1 MKSLSSFLKV
11 FQSRKMAALLLLG
24 FSSGLPFL
32 LPRSNLQAWM
42 TVEKID
48 LGAIG
53 LFGLVNLPYSLKFLW
68 SPILDRYI
76 PPFLGRR
83 RGWLAIT
90 QVALILAI
98 AALYFQKPSQ
108 ALQFL
113 AINAVVIAFF
123 GATQDIAADAYRTDV
138 LEKLEMGAGAA
149 VFVLGYRLALLATGS
164 IAFILADSIPWPSV
178 FLFMSLLMLVGVVA
192 SFFAPEPPE
201 DENRPATLGEAVVLP
216 FGDFFYR
223 HGLLLGFV
231 ILLFIVLYS
240 LGDAFLSSLSTPFL
254 IKTGFAQKEIGAIR
268 GGMGLIA
275 TIVGTLTGGAIL
287 SKIGINRSLWIFGL
301 LQALSNIGYFALAQ
315 AGKNYPL
322 LVLSINVENFCGGL
336 AAAGFVA
343 FLMSLCNQR
352 FSATQYALLT
362 SFMAVSRDLLVAPS
376 GFLAERT
383 GWPLFFLIS
392 IFAALPG
399 LALLP
404 IVAPWNPQPQPMP
417 RPGLDEREDFDL

>member
-1 MKSLSSFLKV
+1 MKSLPSFLKV

-42 TVEKID
+42 TVEKVD

-53 LFGLVNLPYSLKFLW
+53 LFALVNLPYSLKFLW

-98 AALYFQKPSQ
+98 AALYFQKPGQ
-108 ALQFL
+108 ALQLL
-113 AINAVVIAFF
+113 AINAVLIAFF
-123 GATQDIAADAYRTDV
+123 GASQDIAADAYRTDV

-201 DENRPATLGEAVVLP
+201 DENRPESLREAVVLP

-223 HGLLLGFV
+223 HGLTVGFV
-231 ILLFIVLYS
+231 ILLFIILYS

-254 IKTGFAQKEIGAIR
+254 IKAGFALKEIGAIR

-287 SKIGINRSLWIFGL
+287 SKIGINRSLWIFGF

-315 AGKNYPL
+315 AGKSYPL

-399 LALLP
+399 LLLLP
-404 IVAPWNPQPQPMP
+404 IVAPWNSRPQPMP
-417 RPGLDEREDFDL
+417 RPGLDEGEDFHV

>member
-1 MKSLSSFLKV
+1 MKSVPSFLKV

-42 TVEKID
+42 TVEKVD

-53 LFGLVNLPYSLKFLW
+53 LFALVNLPYSLKFLW

-113 AINAVVIAFF
+113 AINAVLIAFF
-123 GATQDIAADAYRTDV
+123 GASQDIAADAYRTDV

-192 SFFAPEPPE
+192 SFFAPEP
-201 DENRPATLGEAVVLP
+201 G
-216 FGDFFYR
+216 
-223 HGLLLGFV
+223 
-231 ILLFIVLYS
+231 
-240 LGDAFLSSLSTPFL
+240 
-254 IKTGFAQKEIGAIR
+254 
-268 GGMGLIA
+268 
-275 TIVGTLTGGAIL
+275 
-287 SKIGINRSLWIFGL
+287 
-301 LQALSNIGYFALAQ
+301 
-315 AGKNYPL
+315 
-322 LVLSINVENFCGGL
+322 GGL
-336 AAAGFVA
+336 
-343 FLMSLCNQR
+343 R
-352 FSATQYALLT
+352 
-362 SFMAVSRDLLVAPS
+362 
-376 GFLAERT
+376 
-383 GWPLFFLIS
+383 
-392 IFAALPG
+392 
-399 LALLP
+399 
-404 IVAPWNPQPQPMP
+404 
-417 RPGLDEREDFDL
+417 

>member
-1 MKSLSSFLKV
+1 
-11 FQSRKMAALLLLG
+11 MAALLLLG
-24 FSSGLPFL
+24 FSSGLPYL
-32 LPRSNLQAWM
+32 LPRSNLQAWL
-42 TVEKID
+42 TLEKVDIR
-48 LGAIG
+48 AIG
-53 LFGLVNLPYSLKFLW
+53 LFALVNLPYSLKFLW
-68 SPILDRYI
+68 SPLLDRYV

-98 AALYFQKPSQ
+98 AALYFQNPSQ
-108 ALQFL
+108 GLQLL
-113 AINAVVIAFF
+113 AFNAVLIAFF

-164 IAFILADSIPWPSV
+164 IAFILADRIPWPTV
-178 FLFMSLLMLVGVVA
+178 FLLMSLLMLVGVVA

-201 DENRPATLGEAVVLP
+201 DQNRPESLKEAVVLP

-231 ILLFIVLYS
+231 ILLFILLYS
-240 LGDAFLSSLSTPFL
+240 LGDAFLSSLSTTFL
-254 IKTGFAQKEIGAIR
+254 LETGFTQTEIGVIR

-275 TIVGTLTGGAIL
+275 TIVGTLTGGAVL
-287 SKIGINRSLWIFGL
+287 SKIGINRSLWIFGF

-315 AGKNYPL
+315 AGKSYPL

-362 SFMAVSRDLLVAPS
+362 SFMAVSRDLLVSRS
-376 GFLAERT
+376 GFVAEKT

-404 IVAPWNPQPQPMP
+404 IVAPWNPKPQPMP
-417 RPGLDEREDFDL
+417 RPGLDE

>member
-1 MKSLSSFLKV
+1 
-11 FQSRKMAALLLLG
+11 MAALLLLG

-42 TVEKID
+42 TVEKVD

-53 LFGLVNLPYSLKFLW
+53 LFALVNLPYSLKFLW

-108 ALQFL
+108 ALQLL
-113 AINAVVIAFF
+113 AINAVLIAFF

-149 VFVLGYRLALLATGS
+149 VFVLGYRLALLATGAL
-164 IAFILADSIPWPSV
+164 AFILADSIRWPSV

-201 DENRPATLGEAVVLP
+201 DQNRPESLKEAVVLP

-240 LGDAFLSSLSTPFL
+240 LGDAFLSSLSTTFL
-254 IKTGFAQKEIGAIR
+254 LKTGFAQKEIGTIR

-287 SKIGINRSLWIFGL
+287 SKIGINRSLWIFGF
-301 LQALSNIGYFALAQ
+301 LQALSNIGYFILAQ

-343 FLMSLCNQR
+343 FLMSLCHQR

-376 GFLAERT
+376 GFVAERT

-399 LALLP
+399 LLLLP
-404 IVAPWNPQPQPMP
+404 IVAPWNPRPQPMP
-417 RPGLDEREDFDL
+417 RPGLDEWKDYEN

>member
-1 MKSLSSFLKV
+1 
-11 FQSRKMAALLLLG
+11 MAALLLLG
-24 FSSGLPFL
+24 FSSGLPFF

-42 TVEKID
+42 TLEKVD
-48 LGAIG
+48 LGVIG

-90 QVALILAI
+90 QVALIVAI
-98 AALYFQKPSQ
+98 AALYFQRPSQ

-113 AINAVVIAFF
+113 AINVILIAFF
-123 GATQDIAADAYRTDV
+123 GASQDIAADAYRTDV

-149 VFVLGYRLALLATGS
+149 VFVLGYRLALLITGS
-164 IAFILADSIPWPSV
+164 VAFILADRIPWPTV
-178 FLFMSLLMLVGVVA
+178 FLLMSLLMLIGVVA
-192 SFFAPEPPE
+192 SFFAPEPIE
-201 DENRPATLGEAVVLP
+201 DHNRPETLAEAVVLP

-231 ILLFIVLYS
+231 ILLFILLYS
-240 LGDAFLSSLSTPFL
+240 LGDAFLGSLSTTFL
-254 IKTGFAQKEIGAIR
+254 LKTGFTQTEIGAIR

-287 SKIGINRSLWIFGL
+287 SKIGINRSLWIFGF
-301 LQALSNIGYFALAQ
+301 LQALSNLGYFALAQ
-315 AGKNYPL
+315 AGKNYQL

-362 SFMAVSRDLLVAPS
+362 SLMAASRDILVAPS
-376 GFLAERT
+376 GFLAART

-392 IFAALPG
+392 IVAALPG
-399 LALLP
+399 LFLLP
-404 IVAPWNPQPQPMP
+404 IVAPWNPRPQPMP
-417 RPGLDEREDFDL
+417 RPGLDEREDLDL